1 MLQDSTTSLLQDST
15 TSLLQDLQETSDSLL
30 QDLQETSDST
40 TSLLQDST
48 TSLLQDS
55 TTQDVSTSSVNDQ
68 LEPPTKRRRVQKSSE
83 DKIPL
88 PEPFLLPKHYQSDV
102 ETTLETGKM
111 TAETTSAFIT
121 SIKGAILV
129 YKKYPTGRDLEMVA
143 KTIVRKYKFL
153 ASPVGTPYVSKYVI
167 LFLV

>member
-1 MLQDSTTSLLQDST
+1 M
-15 TSLLQDLQETSDSLL
+15 
-30 QDLQETSDST
+30 
-40 TSLLQDST
+40 LQDST

-55 TTQDVSTSSVNDQ
+55 TTQDVSTSSVNDK

-88 PEPFLLPKHYQSDV
+88 PEPFPLPKHYRSDV